1 MSAGLSAGLSAA
13 KPERIDLPISG
24 MSCAACARAIEK
36 RLAATAGVG
45 SAQVNF
51 ATSTATV
58 EFDPAYTAVR
68 NLVGAI
74 EELGYGVL
82 QPAEGEDVEE
92 RTREQEYGELKRRL
106 WLAASFA
113 VPVVVLGMWPGFMRV
128 AAMTWIQLVLTVPVV
143 FYAGA
148 PFYKGA
154 WNSLRHRSANMNTL
168 IALGT
173 GSAFLYSLAVTV
185 RGGHEVY
192 YEAAAVIVTLILS
205 GRLLEARA
213 RGKASEA
220 IRHLRELQP
229 KTARVVRDGVDREI
243 PIEQVRVGDLVVVR
257 PGEKVPV
264 DGSVRE
270 GDSAVDE
277 SMLTGESLPVDKK
290 PGDAVY
296 GGTINRSGSLRF
308 EARKVGPATTLRQII
323 ELVRQAQGSR
333 APVARLADVVSG
345 YFTVG
350 VLVIATVTFFVWLAF
365 APLSFALVNFVA
377 VLIIACPCA
386 LGLATPTAIMV
397 GTGRGAES
405 GILIK
410 GGEALEAAYHIDTV
424 ILDKTGTITTG
435 QPRVT
440 DVIAM
445 NGYSE
450 AEVMRLAASAER
462 YSEHPLGRTIS
473 EHAQTLAIA
482 LGDSIGFRA
491 LAGHGVEARVD
502 GHEVTVGK
510 ISGSQRSPEME
521 RLAGEGK
528 TAVSVMVD
536 GQFAG
541 AIGIAD
547 TLRPEAAAAVRR
559 LDDMGVE
566 VWMITGDNR
575 RSAEHAARQAGIR
588 LVLAEVLPDGKVA
601 EVRRLQAG
609 GKKVAMVGDGIN
621 DAPALAQADVGIAIG
636 TGTDIAKEAA
646 SITLMR
652 GDLNGVPAALE
663 LARQTMRVIRQNLF
677 LAFAYNT
684 IGIPIAAGVLY
695 PFTGWLLSPV
705 LASAAMALSSLTVVT
720 NSLRLRRADGT
731 ALPE

>member
-1 MSAGLSAGLSAA
+1 MSAAPSAETT
-13 KPERIDLPISG
+13 ERMDLPVSG
-24 MSCAACARAIEK
+24 MSCAACARAIENQ
-36 RLAATAGVG
+36 LAATAGVA
-45 SAQVNF
+45 SAHVNF

-58 EFDPAYTAVR
+58 EFDPARAAVR
-68 NLVGAI
+68 NLVDAI
-74 EELGYGVL
+74 EELGYGVP
-82 QPAEGEDVEE
+82 QPVAGEDVEE
-92 RTREQEYGELKRRL
+92 QARAHEYAALQRRL
-106 WLAASFA
+106 WLAAAFA
-113 VPVVVLGMWPGFMRV
+113 IPVVVLGMWPGLMHL
-128 AAMTWIQLVLTVPVV
+128 AAMSWIQLALTAPVV

-154 WNSLRHRSANMNTL
+154 WTALRHRSANMNTL

-173 GSAFLYSLAVTV
+173 GAAFLYSLTVTV

-192 YEAAAVIVTLILS
+192 YEAAAVIVTLILL
-205 GRLLEARA
+205 GRVLEARA

-229 KTARVVRDGVDREI
+229 KTARVVRDGAEQDI

-257 PGEKVPV
+257 PGEKIPV
-264 DGSVRE
+264 DGAVRE

-277 SMLTGESLPVDKK
+277 SMLTGESMPVDKK
-290 PGDAVY
+290 SGDAVY

-308 EARKVGPATTLRQII
+308 EARKVGRATALQQMI

-350 VLVIATVTFFVWLAF
+350 VLAIATLTFVVWLALALLGV
-365 APLSFALVNFVA
+365 APLSFALRNFVA

-397 GTGRGAES
+397 GTGRGAER

-410 GGEALEAAYHIDTV
+410 GGEALEAAHRIDTV
-424 ILDKTGTITTG
+424 ILDKTGTITCG

-440 DVIAM
+440 DVIPM
-445 NGYSE
+445 NGYAE
-450 AEVMRLAASAER
+450 AAVLRLAASAER
-462 YSEHPLGRTIS
+462 YSEHPLGRAIV
-473 EHAQTLAIA
+473 EHAQALAIVLEDPA
-482 LGDSIGFRA
+482 GFRA
-491 LAGHGVEARVD
+491 VAGHGVEARVD
-502 GHEVTVGK
+502 GCDVTVG
-510 ISGSQRSPEME
+510 SFAGPLELPEME
-521 RLAGEGK
+521 RLAAEGK
-528 TAVSVMVD
+528 TAVVVAVD
-536 GQFAG
+536 GQPAG

-547 TLRPEAAAAVRR
+547 TVKPEAAAAVRR
-559 LDDMGVE
+559 LHEMGIE

-575 RSAEHAARQAGIR
+575 RTAESVARQVGIQR
-588 LVLAEVLPDGKVA
+588 VLAEVLPDAKVA
-601 EVRRLQAG
+601 EVRKLQAAG
-609 GKKVAMVGDGIN
+609 RKVAMVGDGIN

-652 GDLNGVPAALE
+652 GDLNGVADALE
-663 LARQTMRVIRQNLF
+663 LARRTMRVIRQNLF
-677 LAFAYNT
+677 WAFAYNT
-684 IGIPIAAGVLY
+684 IGIPIAAGALY

-705 LASAAMALSSLTVVT
+705 LASAAMALSSVTVVT
-720 NSLRLRRADGT
+720 NSLRLKRG
-731 ALPE
+731 